1 MKNQWRLVS
10 ALVIALVVII
20 FAILNVEPVRI
31 NFGVTAVHWPLI
43 LVIVITLILGVVTA
57 VLMAMVNE
65 SKERSAHAEELAAA
79 QAKIEKLTAENKQL
93 TLRLNNKGKQKRSV
107 PEQPTTTTDK

>member
-1 MKNQWRLVS
+1 MAVS
-10 ALVIALVVII
+10 ECTGDRVSRDYLCYFKCGTSSDQFWGDSRSL
-20 FAILNVEPVRI
+20 AINSGHCDYAD
-31 NFGVTAVHWPLI
+31 FGRCY
-43 LVIVITLILGVVTA
+43 G
-57 VLMAMVNE
+57 
-65 SKERSAHAEELAAA
+65 SFDGERSAHAEELAAA